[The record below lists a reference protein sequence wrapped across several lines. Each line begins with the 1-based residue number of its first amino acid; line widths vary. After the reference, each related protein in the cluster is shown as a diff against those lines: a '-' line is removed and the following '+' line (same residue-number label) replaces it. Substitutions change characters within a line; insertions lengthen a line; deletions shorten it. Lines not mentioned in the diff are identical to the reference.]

1 MTRQQNFDLWRTGM
15 RAGMVAAVINLALYR
30 FGNEWGV
37 FSEVIVLPRATGEL
51 TLAPVLAASI
61 VAALGGTLIF
71 QLLSRRLQRPLV
83 GLYSITLGTV
93 LLCSFAPVSMRAW
106 TDQQVLYV
114 NLMHVVVAISTV
126 VALWHWE
133 HTRRPDYHREP

>member
-30 FGNEWGV
+30 FGNDWGV
-37 FSEVIVLPRATGEL
+37 FSEIIVLPRTTEQL
-51 TLAPVLAASI
+51 TLAPLLAASI
-61 VAALGGTLIF
+61 VAALAGTLIY
-71 QLLSRRLQRPLV
+71 QLLSRRVHRPLV
-83 GLYSITLGTV
+83 ALYGITLGTV
-93 LLCSFAPVSMRAW
+93 LLCSFGPVSVRAW

-114 NLMHVVVAISTV
+114 NLMHMVVATTTL

-133 HTRRPDYHREP
+133 RTRRPDYRR

>member
-30 FGNEWGV
+30 FGNEWGI
-37 FSEVIVLPRATGEL
+37 FSEIIVLPRTIGQL
-51 TLAPVLAASI
+51 TLAPLLAASI
-61 VAALGGTLIF
+61 VAALAGTLIY
-71 QLLSRRLQRPLV
+71 QRLSRRVHRPLV
-83 GLYSITLGTV
+83 ALYGITLGTV
-93 LLCSFAPVSMRAW
+93 LLCSFGPVSVQAW

-133 HTRRPDYHREP
+133 RTRTPDYRR